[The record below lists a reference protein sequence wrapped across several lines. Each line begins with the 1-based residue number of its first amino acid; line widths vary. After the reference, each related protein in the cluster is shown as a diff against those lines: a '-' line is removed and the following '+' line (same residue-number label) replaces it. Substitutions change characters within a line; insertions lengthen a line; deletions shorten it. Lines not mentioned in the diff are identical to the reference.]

1 MTVAT
6 NAPSNRP
13 PSPKRSASSK
23 QAKSDGYYGHEDTAK
38 MCARFITALFSCPD
52 VPPLPTNGTA
62 PTGPSPTLAAFI
74 AYALHR
80 TRLSPSVTFCALFL
94 LSRLKG
100 RFPAARG
107 SSGHRLFISAFMI
120 ASKVICDD
128 TYSNKSWCV
137 VGQGM
142 FSLRE
147 INQMEREMC
156 SYLEWV
162 LNIKPEELAE
172 FEAEVKKDYGI
183 GGLKA
188 VPQPPT
194 ATPATTPSSTT
205 STAVATPVSVPAQAT
220 VTRQAVPVAPAPI
233 NVRPVAP
240 INVYPSPDSS
250 PPSPSHSES
259 SSPTSSE
266 PRTPPSQDDDEH
278 ATRNLAQSR
287 TIKGAPLA
295 NQKLANIANPTVQ
308 VKVVEERIP
317 GTRGQSFA
325 FASASEW

>member
-1 MTVAT
+1 MTVA
-6 NAPSNRP
+6 AASNRA

-23 QAKSDGYYGHEDTAK
+23 QTKSDNYYGHEETAK

-52 VPPLPTNGTA
+52 VPPPPPSGAT

-80 TRLSPSVTFCALFL
+80 TRLSSSVTYCALFL

-156 SYLEWV
+156 SYLEWI
-162 LNIKPEELAE
+162 LNVKPEELAE
-172 FEAEVKKDYGI
+172 FEADVKKDYGT
-183 GGLKA
+183 GGVK
-188 VPQPPT
+188 VGI
-194 ATPATTPSSTT
+194 ATSPATTTAEASPVATAPRAVVTVATT
-205 STAVATPVSVPAQAT
+205 VAAPIAPPAARAVATSLNP
-220 VTRQAVPVAPAPI
+220 
-233 NVRPVAP
+233 
-240 INVYPSPDSS
+240 YPSPESS
-250 PPSPSHSES
+250 PPTPSHSDS
-259 SSPTSSE
+259 SSPASSE
-266 PRTPPSQDDDEH
+266 PRTPPSQEDDDP
-278 ATRNLAQSR
+278 AARNPIQGGRVSS
-287 TIKGAPLA
+287 KGGAPISSS
-295 NQKLANIANPTVQ
+295 QKVPSTVHAVQ
-308 VKVVEERIP
+308 VKVVEERLP
-317 GTRGQSFA
+317 RSQSFA
-325 FASASEW
+325 YASPAEW

>member
-1 MTVAT
+1 M
-6 NAPSNRP
+6 
-13 PSPKRSASSK
+13 
-23 QAKSDGYYGHEDTAK
+23 KSDSYYGHEEVAK

-52 VPPLPTNGTA
+52 VPPPPASGAA
-62 PTGPSPTLAAFI
+62 PTGPQPTLAAFI

-80 TRLSPSVTFCALFL
+80 TRLASSVTYCALFL

-162 LNIKPEELAE
+162 LNVKPEELAE
-172 FEAEVKKDYGI
+172 FEAEVKRDYGT
-183 GGLKA
+183 GGLKTGVA
-188 VPQPPT
+188 PSPVTPT
-194 ATPATTPSSTT
+194 TTTNSPSAPVSAPAQ
-205 STAVATPVSVPAQAT
+205 PVSVRSAASVQPT
-220 VTRQAVPVAPAPI
+220 TRANISYNPTGTPE
-233 NVRPVAP
+233 
-240 INVYPSPDSS
+240 SS
-250 PPSPSHSES
+250 PPSPSHSDS

-266 PRTPPSQDDDEH
+266 PRTPPTPDVPSNV
-278 ATRNLAQSR
+278 TRTAVPTSRGGMSAVKGGAVPMTKPVVQS
-287 TIKGAPLA
+287 
-295 NQKLANIANPTVQ
+295 VQ
-308 VKVVEERIP
+308 VKVAEERIP
-317 GTRGQSFA
+317 GNGQPFA
-325 FASASEW
+325 FASAAEW

>member
-1 MTVAT
+1 
-6 NAPSNRP
+6 
-13 PSPKRSASSK
+13 
-23 QAKSDGYYGHEDTAK
+23 

-52 VPPLPTNGTA
+52 VAPMPASGATSSGT
-62 PTGPSPTLAAFI
+62 SPTLAAFI

-80 TRLSPSVTFCALFL
+80 TRLHQSVTFCALFL

-162 LNIKPEELAE
+162 LNVKPEELKD
-172 FEAEVKKDYGI
+172 FEAEVKRDYGA
-183 GGLKA
+183 GGAK
-188 VPQPPT
+188 VG
-194 ATPATTPSSTT
+194 
-205 STAVATPVSVPAQAT
+205 
-220 VTRQAVPVAPAPI
+220 VPVAPASTATQQPAATLRST
-233 NVRPVAP
+233 VSTAPSAAAVPRPVSAT
-240 INVYPSPDSS
+240 YPSPDYS
-250 PPSPSHSES
+250 PGSPSHSDS
-259 SSPTSSE
+259 SSPASSE
-266 PRTPPSQDDDEH
+266 PRTPPTPDVPPAVAARS
-278 ATRNLAQSR
+278 AASR
-287 TIKGAPLA
+287 TAVKGVAVPLS
-295 NQKLANIANPTVQ
+295 QKAAMVPTVQ
-308 VKVVEERIP
+308 VKVAEERIP
-317 GTRGQSFA
+317 GRPQTFA
-325 FASASEW
+325 FATAAEW

>member
-1 MTVAT
+1 MTVP
-6 NAPSNRP
+6 PSNRGS
-13 PSPKRSASSK
+13 SPKRSTSSK
-23 QAKSDGYYGHEDTAK
+23 QAKSDSYYGHEEVAK

-52 VPPLPTNGTA
+52 VPPPPASGAA
-62 PTGPSPTLAAFI
+62 PTGPQPTLAAFI

-80 TRLSPSVTFCALFL
+80 TRLASSVTYCALFL

-162 LNIKPEELAE
+162 LNVKPEELAE
-172 FEAEVKKDYGI
+172 FEAEVKRDYGT
-183 GGLKA
+183 GGLKTGVA
-188 VPQPPT
+188 PSPVTPTT
-194 ATPATTPSSTT
+194 ATTSPTTIPTSS
-205 STAVATPVSVPAQAT
+205 VPPVSVRSTASSIPT
-220 VTRQAVPVAPAPI
+220 TRPNISYNTTGTPE
-233 NVRPVAP
+233 
-240 INVYPSPDSS
+240 SS
-250 PPSPSHSES
+250 PPSPSHSDS
-259 SSPTSSE
+259 SSPASSE
-266 PRTPPSQDDDEH
+266 PRTPPTPDVPTS
-278 ATRNLAQSR
+278 AAARAVGPTSRGGMSAVKGGASMPMAKPVVQSHP
-287 TIKGAPLA
+287 A
-295 NQKLANIANPTVQ
+295 VQ

-317 GTRGQSFA
+317 GNGQPFA
-325 FASASEW
+325 FASAAEW

>member
-1 MTVAT
+1 
-6 NAPSNRP
+6 
-13 PSPKRSASSK
+13 
-23 QAKSDGYYGHEDTAK
+23 

-52 VPPLPTNGTA
+52 VPPPPANGPPPA
-62 PTGPSPTLAAFI
+62 GPLPTLAAFI

-80 TRLSPSVTFCALFL
+80 TRLNASVTFCALFL

-162 LNIKPEELAE
+162 LNVKPEELAE
-172 FEAEVKKDYGI
+172 FEAEVKRDYGT
-183 GGLKA
+183 GGAKA
-188 VPQPPT
+188 GIPTSALATSPAQVPPMRSTVSSVPIP
-194 ATPATTPSSTT
+194 PATR
-205 STAVATPVSVPAQAT
+205 PVSAT
-220 VTRQAVPVAPAPI
+220 LNA
-233 NVRPVAP
+233 
-240 INVYPSPDSS
+240 YSSPESD
-250 PPSPSHSES
+250 PPSPSHSDS
-259 SSPTSSE
+259 SSPASSE
-266 PRTPPSQDDDEH
+266 PRTPPTPDVPTARGGGVQARVGVKSV
-278 ATRNLAQSR
+278 TSMPNS
-287 TIKGAPLA
+287 KVSSNP
-295 NQKLANIANPTVQ
+295 PTVHI
-308 VKVVEERIP
+308 KVSEERIP
-317 GTRGQSFA
+317 GRQPFA
-325 FASASEW
+325 FATAAEW

>member
-1 MTVAT
+1 
-6 NAPSNRP
+6 
-13 PSPKRSASSK
+13 
-23 QAKSDGYYGHEDTAK
+23 

-52 VPPLPTNGTA
+52 VPPPPTNGAA
-62 PTGPSPTLAAFI
+62 PTGPAPTLAAFI

-80 TRLSPSVTFCALFL
+80 TRLTPSVTFCALFL

-162 LNIKPEELAE
+162 LNVKPEELAE
-172 FEAEVKKDYGI
+172 FETEVKRDYST
-183 GGLKA
+183 GGAKVGVSA
-188 VPQPPT
+188 
-194 ATPATTPSSTT
+194 APA
-205 STAVATPVSVPAQAT
+205 PA
-220 VTRQAVPVAPAPI
+220 AVPV
-233 NVRPVAP
+233 VAP
-240 INVYPSPDSS
+240 VPAAPVRSTVSAAPTAPRAVASAAINNVYPSPESS
-250 PPSPSHSES
+250 PPSPSHSDS
-259 SSPTSSE
+259 SSPASSE
-266 PRTPPSQDDDEH
+266 PRTPPTPDIPTARGAGVQARVLAKGVSSQKV
-278 ATRNLAQSR
+278 SSV
-287 TIKGAPLA
+287 P
-295 NQKLANIANPTVQ
+295 PTVH
-308 VKVVEERIP
+308 VKVAEERLP
-317 GTRGQSFA
+317 GRSQTFA
-325 FASASEW
+325 FASAAEW

>member
-1 MTVAT
+1 
-6 NAPSNRP
+6 
-13 PSPKRSASSK
+13 
-23 QAKSDGYYGHEDTAK
+23 

-52 VPPLPTNGTA
+52 VPPPPANGPA
-62 PTGPSPTLAAFI
+62 PATPPPALAPFI

-80 TRLSPSVTFCALFL
+80 TRLNASVTFCALFL

-162 LNIKPEELAE
+162 LNVKPEELSE
-172 FEAEVKKDYGI
+172 FEAEVKRDYGV
-183 GGLKA
+183 GGAKA
-188 VPQPPT
+188 PAPISTSPVRS
-194 ATPATTPSSTT
+194 ATT
-205 STAVATPVSVPAQAT
+205 APVPF
-220 VTRQAVPVAPAPI
+220 VAPAP
-233 NVRPVAP
+233 VAP
-240 INVYPSPDSS
+240 IVVRAAATTAPAYSPDSTDSS
-250 PPSPSHSES
+250 PPSPSHSDG
-259 SSPTSSE
+259 SSPASSE
-266 PRTPPSQDDDEH
+266 PRTPPTLEVP
-278 ATRNLAQSR
+278 AGPAPSR
-287 TIKGAPLA
+287 TAASVRKTSAPMSKQPSVA
-295 NQKLANIANPTVQ
+295 QPVH
-308 VKVVEERIP
+308 VKVAEERIP
-317 GTRGQSFA
+317 GGGRSQAFA
-325 FASASEW
+325 FASPAEW